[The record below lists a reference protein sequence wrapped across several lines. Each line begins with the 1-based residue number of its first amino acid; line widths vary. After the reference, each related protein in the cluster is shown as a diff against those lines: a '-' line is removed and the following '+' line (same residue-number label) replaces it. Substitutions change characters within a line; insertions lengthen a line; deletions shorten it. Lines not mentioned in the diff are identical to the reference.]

1 MAPVAL
7 SGGGPAGR
15 AIAQQ
20 SSSLLGVMQKGGYYQ
35 YQCFM
40 RAVQLLQDLIH
51 DGVGQVGDHGQLHLP
66 GEEQRRGS
74 VCWAGLNEAGAEPV
88 LLQSS
93 VDVLGSSLHE
103 GVTDAGARDGHLLG
117 DGRERRVEPL
127 GRRAG
132 HRTQLAAQRH
142 HRVHDHLRT
151 RGADVSSRLPSFCC
165 RIPAKAGP
173 PGPEND
179 IRFKSRRTCSSLSA
193 ALASSPARVSSRCLT
208 GPSTDSTWASSHR
221 EGYSWHARKNRAEMS
236 NSCTLTGQRDP
247 GPGGGLTA
255 LESRASLRICL
266 AVRTSSSSSQLFRV
280 HTCCCTRTHRRSI
293 TWTRGKRR

>member
-1 MAPVAL
+1 MLARGMDTC
-7 SGGGPAGR
+7 SE
-15 AIAQQ
+15 
-20 SSSLLGVMQKGGYYQ
+20 MDEKGGLSLS
-35 YQCFM
+35 
-40 RAVQLLQDLIH
+40 AAEQDIGH
-51 DGVGQVGDHGQLHLP
+51 NSRH
-66 GEEQRRGS
+66 
-74 VCWAGLNEAGAEPV
+74 
-88 LLQSS
+88 
-93 VDVLGSSLHE
+93 
-103 GVTDAGARDGHLLG
+103 RDTIESTTTC
-117 DGRERRVEPL
+117 GREARTS
-127 GRRAG
+127 
-132 HRTQLAAQRH
+132 HRICLHSAAESQRKQD
-142 HRVHDHLRT
+142 HRDPKMT
-151 RGADVSSRLPSFCC
+151 FDSSPDAR
-165 RIPAKAGP
+165 
-173 PGPEND
+173 
-179 IRFKSRRTCSSLSA
+179 RRTCSSLSA

>member
-1 MAPVAL
+1 M
-7 SGGGPAGR
+7 R
-15 AIAQQ
+15 AI
-20 SSSLLGVMQKGGYYQ
+20 
-35 YQCFM
+35 
-40 RAVQLLQDLIH
+40 QLLQDLIH

-151 RGADVSSRLPSFCC
+151 RGADVSSR
-165 RIPAKAGP
+165 
-173 PGPEND
+173 
-179 IRFKSRRTCSSLSA
+179 
-193 ALASSPARVSSRCLT
+193 
-208 GPSTDSTWASSHR
+208 
-221 EGYSWHARKNRAEMS
+221 
-236 NSCTLTGQRDP
+236 
-247 GPGGGLTA
+247 
-255 LESRASLRICL
+255 
-266 AVRTSSSSSQLFRV
+266 
-280 HTCCCTRTHRRSI
+280 
-293 TWTRGKRR
+293 